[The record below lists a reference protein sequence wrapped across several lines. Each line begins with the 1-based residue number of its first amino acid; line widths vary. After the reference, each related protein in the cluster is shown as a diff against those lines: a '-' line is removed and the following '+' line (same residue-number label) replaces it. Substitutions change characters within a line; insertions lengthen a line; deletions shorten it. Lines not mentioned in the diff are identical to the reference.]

1 MKPYRDKEKTK
12 NSRLSN
18 NYNNKNLRTLVDD
31 SHQKVACRETAKYI
45 WNSGNL
51 DPLIVAR

>member
-12 NSRLSN
+12 NSRLNN

-31 SHQKVACRETAKYI
+31 SHQKVAERQRNTLEIAVTWI
-45 WNSGNL
+45 L
-51 DPLIVAR
+51 